1 MQLFLVNYDTHYEIE
16 QLSRMFFRQLTVEKL
31 DKTPALPAADYIL
44 IEKTDSGFDI
54 SVNLDGN
61 VYTYRVVYDAKG
73 PKEEMQLCLGA
84 YKLYEKATGHG
95 LPWGVLTGV
104 RPVRLMRNMYKNEGD
119 LEKVQAMFRE
129 NYLVSEEKID
139 LCTDVFNLQ
148 KPVIENGQPKDY
160 SLYISIP
167 FCPSRC
173 SYCSFVSTSIKSAGH
188 LMQGYVD
195 NLCEE
200 IRYTAK
206 KADESGLNLKTI
218 YMGGGTP
225 TAITASMLEQVM
237 KTIRECFDLSKVLEY
252 TVEAGRPDCTDLEK
266 LKIIKK
272 YGANRVSINP
282 QTFQDNVLKA
292 IGRNHSH
299 ADFLRCVADART
311 AGFDSINMDL
321 IAGLPEDTVE
331 GFEHSLRGCIEL
343 GAENITVHTLTLKR
357 ASNLVIKNE
366 EHHYDDVEKMIAK
379 NSILADYGYKPYYMY
394 RQKSTVKNLENV
406 GFSQSGHESLY
417 NIYIMEEI
425 QTIISCGAGG
435 VSKVVGPNG
444 ELKRVYNYK
453 YPHEYIKDFAAI
465 IARKDEVFDTCRQF
479 GYQKD

>member
-31 DKTPALPAADYIL
+31 DKTPTLPATDYIL

-54 SVNLDGN
+54 SVNLGGN
-61 VYTYRVVYDAKG
+61 VYADRVVYDAKG

-237 KTIRECFDLSKVLEY
+237 KTVQECFDLSKVLEY